1 MTKKTTRKTTRKTF
15 EYHRAKKGERVI
27 CFLFVGDPSRIGDE
41 LGEALRKSGAIEALQ
56 KAYVDLALVRA
67 KEDARKKGR
76 GKKPIPS
83 LDAILRR
90 EARREERREGLRRAR
105 RRHLRQQRAT
115 ARRPK

>member
-1 MTKKTTRKTTRKTF
+1 MTKKKTT
-15 EYHRAKKGERVI
+15 KKGERVI

-76 GKKPIPS
+76 GIDAIFDGKGKGKKPIPS

-90 EARREERREGLRRAR
+90 EARRAERRKDLRRAR
-105 RRHLRQQRAT
+105 RRHLRQRRKTAQRS
-115 ARRPK
+115 K